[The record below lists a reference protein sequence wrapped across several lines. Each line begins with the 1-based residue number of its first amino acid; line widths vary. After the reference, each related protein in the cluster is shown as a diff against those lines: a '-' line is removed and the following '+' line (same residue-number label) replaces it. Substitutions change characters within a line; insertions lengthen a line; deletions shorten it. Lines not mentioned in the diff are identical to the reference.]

1 MKKVTVKEAFSIPNI
16 LSYFR
21 ILLVPVF
28 VWAYYTAVTEQS
40 CFYYIVAAVVIGV
53 SGLTDFLDGQIAR
66 RCNMITEWGKFID
79 PVADKLTQGA
89 LVICMAA
96 LRYPL
101 MWILVGLFVL
111 KEGFLS
117 VAGIV
122 LIKHGKKLNG
132 ALWYGKICT
141 ATFYACVLIL
151 LVFTKIDE
159 FSADIIILVCGAL
172 MAFALIMYA
181 NVYCKI
187 WHDLKHPNEPK
198 KITDS
203 KIVTDIPPE
212 EIPQKK

>member
-1 MKKVTVKEAFSIPNI
+1 MKKITAKEAFSIPNI

-28 VWAYYTAVTEQS
+28 VWAYYSAVTAQS
-40 CFYYIVAAVVIGV
+40 NFYYIVAAVVIGV

-89 LVICMAA
+89 LVICMAV

-122 LIKHGKKLNG
+122 LLRNGKKLNG

-159 FSADIIILVCGAL
+159 LAANVIILVCGSL
-172 MAFALIMYA
+172 MAFALVMYA
-181 NVYCKI
+181 NVYSKI
-187 WHDLKHPNEPK
+187 WHDLKHPDEPK
-198 KITDS
+198 KLTGE
-203 KIVTDIPPE
+203 KMVTDIPRE
-212 EIPQKK
+212 EMPREK

>member
-1 MKKVTVKEAFSIPNI
+1 MKKITAKEAFSIPNI

-28 VWAYYTAVTEQS
+28 VWAYYSAVTAQS
-40 CFYYIVAAVVIGV
+40 NFYYIVAAVVIGV

-89 LVICMAA
+89 LVICMAV

-122 LIKHGKKLNG
+122 LLRNGKKLNG

-159 FSADIIILVCGAL
+159 LAANVIILVCGSL
-172 MAFALIMYA
+172 MAFALVMYA
-181 NVYCKI
+181 NVYRKI
-187 WHDLKHPNEPK
+187 WHDLKHPDEPK
-198 KITDS
+198 KLTGE
-203 KIVTDIPPE
+203 KMVTDIPRE
-212 EIPQKK
+212 EMPREK